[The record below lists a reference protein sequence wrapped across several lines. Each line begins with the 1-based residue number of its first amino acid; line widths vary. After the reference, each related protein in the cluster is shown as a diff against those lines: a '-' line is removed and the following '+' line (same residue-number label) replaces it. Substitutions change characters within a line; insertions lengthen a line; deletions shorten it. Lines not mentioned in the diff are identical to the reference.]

1 MPGAMIAA
9 SYAVLAATAALLAY
23 MAFHDLREFKIRNE
37 LVLVLAG
44 IFFLHAALSGRWVV
58 LHWNLAF
65 AAGMGVLLLIGYAFR
80 LLGGGDVKLLTVAFL
95 WTGFRCAV
103 PFLLVV
109 TAVSMLMIVAAH
121 FGWIAAKRVNK
132 RLRVPFAPAIAIG
145 LIAIFL
151 MGCLA
156 PINRSGV
163 LWRLSALT
171 TALERGH
178 SHPAGVCPASAW
190 PSPLGQ
196 HC

>member
-9 SYAVLAATAALLAY
+9 SYAVLAVSAALLVY
-23 MAFHDLREFKIRNE
+23 MAFHDLREFKIRNT
-37 LVLVLAG
+37 LVLVLAAL
-44 IFFLHAALSGRWVV
+44 FFLHAALSGRWVV

-65 AAGMGVLLLIGYAFR
+65 AAGMGLLLLIGYAFR
-80 LLGGGDVKLLTVAFL
+80 LLGGGDLKLLTVAFL

-109 TAVSMLMIVAAH
+109 TAVSVLMIVAAH
-121 FGWIAAKRVNK
+121 FGWIDAKRVNK

-145 LIAIFL
+145 LIAIFP

-156 PINRSGV
+156 PMNQPGV

-171 TALERGH
+171 IGIVTLN
-178 SHPAGVCPASAW
+178 
-190 PSPLGQ
+190 
-196 HC
+196 

>member
-1 MPGAMIAA
+1 MPGAMTAA
-9 SYAVLAATAALLAY
+9 SYAVLALTAALLAY
-23 MAFHDLREFKIRNE
+23 MAFHDLREFKIRNT
-37 LVLVLAG
+37 LVLVLAAL
-44 IFFLHAALSGRWVV
+44 FFVHAALSGRWVV

-95 WTGFRCAV
+95 WTGLRCAV

-109 TAVSMLMIVAAH
+109 TAASMLMIVAAH
-121 FGWIAAKRVNK
+121 FGWMPAKRVNG

-145 LIAIFL
+145 LIAIFP

-156 PINRSGV
+156 PMNPSGA

-171 TALERGH
+171 TAPEVGH
-178 SHPAGVCPASAW
+178 THTL
-190 PSPLGQ
+190 PL
-196 HC
+196 HRRL